1 MPGIIITGNDD
12 YLQRDID
19 DDWEVMAALLNEPD
33 VDELSSPNQQVNG
46 QHSMILQQKSLFA
59 EESAHDQEDNSD
71 DDSISS
77 LSEQSDFNSSATE
90 SDANSALSRNPPM
103 DNNPSEDGS
112 RKRKRNNF
120 EPAEKE
126 TLTTTYCSLHMRP
139 LTSLVLKR
147 ELAEVVHA
155 AVYGD
160 AETEKKYPE
169 LIQQIRVESH
179 YSKTFPYRTL
189 KSVKTFVYNPF
200 CKEYVK
206 QSARLID
213 GVWVFP
219 ICVRNDWSCFLIS
232 ANSHALL

>member
-1 MPGIIITGNDD
+1 MDDLIPTGNCYDLQQDIHD
-12 YLQRDID
+12 YCSM
-19 DDWEVMAALLNEPD
+19 MAAYQNEPD
-33 VDELSSPNQQVNG
+33 VSELSSPKQQVNG
-46 QHSMILQQKSLFA
+46 QHSMTMQQKSSFP
-59 EESAHDQEDNSD
+59 ENNGRDQEDNSD

-77 LSEQSDFNSSATE
+77 LSEQSDFSSSATE

-103 DNNPSEDGS
+103 DNNPSEDGP
-112 RKRKRNNF
+112 RKRKRDNF
-120 EPAEKE
+120 ESTEKG
-126 TLTTTYCSLHMRP
+126 TVTTTYCSLRMRP

-147 ELAEVVHA
+147 ELADVVHA

-200 CKEYVK
+200 CKDYVK